1 MKTPA
6 NDNLSEVPLLLFIA
20 RQFQALQGYWRN
32 AAAFLLGVGATMA
45 LPPLYIIP
53 FLFISLPGLVWMV
66 QSAGRPRRAFL
77 DGWCFGLGYY
87 CFGLYWISN
96 ALLVDADKF
105 GWMVPFA
112 VAGLSTGF
120 ALYNGLVTLVLYRFR
135 SLDALR
141 FALMAAVLWT
151 VGEWIRGHFLTGFP
165 WNLLGYVWTVSDA
178 SMQSA
183 AWFGAY
189 GLTLLTVLF
198 ALLPV
203 IYADK
208 DAAWRSSGDRV
219 LSLSILLLPMLLIA
233 FGYGRLQHAENV
245 EMPGVNLRVVQANI
259 EQSLKWD
266 PDKRIESIK
275 KHLSLSHSTG
285 FEKVTHVIWPESAMT
300 TMFESGDV
308 WAQQLAHA
316 VPENGLLLTG
326 VTRMEGEAGSPNFHL
341 FNSMKA
347 LNKKAEVVLSYD
359 KYKLVPFGEFVPLR
373 KYLPLD
379 KVTPGA
385 YDFSS
390 GPFPAAI
397 GSAELPLV
405 WPLICYEAIFPDL
418 ASSVH
423 PAWILNITNDAWF
436 GQSTGPYQHFAMA
449 RMRAVEHGVALVRAA
464 NTGISA
470 VVDPYGRV
478 LQQLPLG
485 VTGVIDSKLPASLPH
500 ATLYDRF
507 GEYIL
512 LLLLYILGLCVL
524 IKPHK
529 PV

>member
-6 NDNLSEVPLLLFIA
+6 NDNLSEVPFLLFIA
-20 RQFQALQGYWRN
+20 RQFQALHGYWRS

-45 LPPLYIIP
+45 LPPLYVIP
-53 FLFISLPGLVWMV
+53 FLFVSLPGLVWMV
-66 QSAGRPRRAFL
+66 QSANRPRRAFF
-77 DGWCFGLGYY
+77 DGWFFGFGYH

-96 ALLVDADKF
+96 SLLVDADKF

-112 VAGLSTGF
+112 IGGIAGVA
-120 ALYNGLVTLVLYRFR
+120 AVYNGFITLALYRFR
-135 SLDALR
+135 RLDALR
-141 FALMAAVLWT
+141 FALMAAILWT
-151 VGEWIRGHFLTGFP
+151 LGEWVRGHFLTGFP
-165 WNLLGYVWTVSDA
+165 WNLLGYVWTVSDV

-203 IYADK
+203 IYADS
-208 DAAWRSSGDRV
+208 DSSMRSSGERTV
-219 LSLSILLLPMLLIA
+219 SLFILLLPLLLIVL
-233 FGYGRLQHAENV
+233 GYGRLQHAQNV
-245 EMPGVNLRVVQANI
+245 AIPEVNLRIVQANI
-259 EQSLKWD
+259 AQSMKWD
-266 PDKRIESIK
+266 PDKRMEAIK
-275 KHLSLSHSTG
+275 KYLSLSRSTG

-300 TMFESGDV
+300 TMFESGDI
-308 WAQQLAHA
+308 WAQQLAQV
-316 VPENGLLLTG
+316 VPEKGLLLTG
-326 VTRMEGEAGSPNFHL
+326 VTRMEGKPDMPDFHL
-341 FNSMKA
+341 YNSLKA
-347 LNKKAEVVLSYD
+347 LDKNAQVVFSYD

-373 KYLPLD
+373 NYLPLD

-390 GPFPAAI
+390 GAFPSAI
-397 GSAELPLV
+397 GSAKLPLV
-405 WPLICYEAIFPDL
+405 WPLICYEIIFPDL
-418 ASSVH
+418 ANGAH

-436 GQSTGPYQHFAMA
+436 GDSTGPYQHFAMA

-485 VTGVIDSKLPASLPH
+485 ATGVIDSKLPASLPH

-507 GEYIL
+507 GEL
-512 LLLLYILGLCVL
+512 VVLVLLYILGLCVL
-524 IKPHK
+524 INPSKRA
-529 PV
+529 